1 MLTAARKYNKAC
13 RYLSSLRDTM
23 GSTEDEEEEKIRA
36 VEVPLK
42 LNIAACHLA
51 TKNWDEAKTECEKV
65 LEIQET
71 NSKAIFRRGQALLGM
86 NDFDAALQDLQKVR
100 ELQPDDKGVLNE
112 IARAKKAK
120 LDMVKKEKQLYSK
133 MFK

>member
-1 MLTAARKYNKAC
+1 
-13 RYLSSLRDTM
+13 LSSLRDAM
-23 GSTEDEEEEKIRA
+23 GTTEDDEEEKIRA
-36 VEVPLK
+36 VEIPLK

-51 TKNWDEAKTECEKV
+51 SKNWDEAKKECENV
-65 LEIQET
+65 IEVQES
-71 NSKAIFRRGQALLGM
+71 NSKAFFRRGQALLGM
-86 NDFDAALQDLQKVR
+86 NDFDGALKDLQKVR

-120 LDMVKKEKQLYSK
+120 LDMVQKEKKLYSK

>member
-1 MLTAARKYNKAC
+1 MLLKCDIGCAVKALLT
-13 RYLSSLRDTM
+13 LSVIS
-23 GSTEDEEEEKIRA
+23 K
-36 VEVPLK
+36 
-42 LNIAACHLA
+42 
-51 TKNWDEAKTECEKV
+51 CENV

-86 NDFDAALQDLQKVR
+86 NDFYAALKDLQKVR
-100 ELQPDDKGVLNE
+100 ELQPEDKGVLNE

-120 LDMVKKEKQLYSK
+120 LEMVKKEKQLYSK